1 MARRLHQRNGPIMR
15 PLFTLHRQPRR
26 PDWPRSSCG
35 GSGRSSGDPIP
46 KVAGLLSAMKA
57 IRLSGEGSVVV
68 ITEGARDVA
77 FFLVE
82 ELTGDGQ

>member
-1 MARRLHQRNGPIMR
+1 M
-15 PLFTLHRQPRR
+15 
-26 PDWPRSSCG
+26 
-35 GSGRSSGDPIP
+35 P